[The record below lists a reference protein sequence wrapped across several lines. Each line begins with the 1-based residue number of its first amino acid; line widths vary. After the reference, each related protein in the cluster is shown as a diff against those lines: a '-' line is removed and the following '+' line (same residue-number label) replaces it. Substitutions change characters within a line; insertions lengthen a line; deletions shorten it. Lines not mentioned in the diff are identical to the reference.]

1 MIASPAGGTGPGVGP
16 GEPAAAGPGVDVGG
30 DGLPPLGGGA
40 GLAHH
45 VVVHPLGKNPEILST

>member
-1 MIASPAGGTGPGVGP
+1 MMASPAGGTGPGVGP

-45 VVVHPLGKNPEILST
+45 VVVHPLSKNPEIL